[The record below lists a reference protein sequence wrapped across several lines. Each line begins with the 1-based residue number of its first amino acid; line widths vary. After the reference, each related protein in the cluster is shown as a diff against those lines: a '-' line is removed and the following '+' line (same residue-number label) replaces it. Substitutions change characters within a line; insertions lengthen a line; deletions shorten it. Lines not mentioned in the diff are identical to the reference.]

1 MLFLYLCWRDIMQH
15 LKKVVLTGAFSA
27 LALFG
32 GYKVSRV
39 LSFSPSSVM
48 AKSSPVAS
56 ASPVSGQSSKEN
68 VVLLDQG
75 WTPEIRESYYH
86 ISQGSTVMPYDIFLN
101 LEVAGS
107 RELFRSDANS
117 EQYGMTPDPA
127 NPQWNPDGL
136 PIGLSKTTTTEGPWK
151 GTDVGLTC
159 AACHNTELFYKG
171 KRIRIDGGVGNH
183 FDIEAYLSALDDAVQ
198 ETLKDSAKF
207 DRLAARLGASS
218 ADAKNELRK
227 RFESAAV
234 RIHNYRTRVL
244 VTPYPWGPSRMD
256 AIGLIVNRMTS
267 VEPRIPEN
275 WSTPLAPTKPPFLW
289 NAPQGSWTQWRG
301 TIQDPIQRNSTET
314 LGVYLSM
321 NLISKTPEQGLYDS
335 NARLKNLEEIEDWLS
350 NLAPPKWP
358 EEVFG
363 KIDRVKAAEGKKL
376 FASHCAECHNS
387 YPYTWTEPNK
397 YGKRFL
403 EVGLVPQKYVGTDP
417 GQFEDL
423 RPYALTAQL
432 APNLPP
438 PLKDK
443 NLVPTGYLYVALQ
456 ELVVDTALKKIDLTP
471 EETVKIHG
479 YRQFPLPRPSDVPH
493 YKAAPRDGVWATPPY
508 MHNGSVP
515 NLYEMLVPAAQRTK
529 KFYLGRDFDPIKV
542 GVDTSGKS
550 GTYLVDTTLRGTSN
564 AGHSFEDGPLGN
576 GVIGPLLTEEE
587 RWAIVEYLKSIPE
600 EAGRVT
606 PFGGPPN
613 AVTGHAKWAEQ
624 PKEQ

>member
-1 MLFLYLCWRDIMQH
+1 MPRVRKIVWITAL
-15 LKKVVLTGAFSA
+15 
-27 LALFG
+27 LALT
-32 GYKVSRV
+32 
-39 LSFSPSSVM
+39 LSCAWKCHLFRI
-48 AKSSPVAS
+48 KPVEA
-56 ASPVSGQSSKEN
+56 QSSDDSVIYLN
-68 VVLLDQG
+68 QG
-75 WTPEIRESYYH
+75 WAPEVREAYYH
-86 ISQGSTVMPYDIFLN
+86 MSQGSTVMPYDIFLS
-101 LEVAGS
+101 LEVADS
-107 RELFRSDANS
+107 QELFRSGANG
-117 EQYGMTPDPA
+117 ERYGLIAEAA
-127 NPQWNPDGL
+127 NPQTNPDGL
-136 PIGLSKTTTTEGPWK
+136 SVGLSKTVTTEGRWK
-151 GTDVGLTC
+151 GEAVGLTC
-159 AACHNTELFYKG
+159 AACHEAELHYQG
-171 KRIRIDGGVGNH
+171 KRIRIEGGVGNA
-183 FDIEAYLSALDDAVQ
+183 FDIEAYLHALDDAVQ
-198 ETLKDSAKF
+198 ATLTDSAKF
-207 DRLAARLGASS
+207 DRLATRLGASS
-218 ADAKNELRK
+218 SDAKSELRK
-227 RFESAAV
+227 RFEIAAD
-234 RIHNYRTRVL
+234 RIHSYRTRTL

-267 VEPRIPEN
+267 VEPAIPEN

-321 NLISKTPEQGLYDS
+321 DLISKTPEQGLYDS
-335 NARLKNLEEIEDWLS
+335 NARLRNLEEIEDWLS
-350 NLAPPKWP
+350 NLAPPQWP

-363 KIDRVKAAEGKKL
+363 KIDRAKAAEGKKL

-417 GQFEDL
+417 GQFDDL

-443 NLVPTGYLYVALQ
+443 DLVPTGYLYVALQ
-456 ELVVDTALKKIDLTP
+456 ELVVDKALKKLDLTP

-479 YRQFPLPRPSDVPH
+479 YREFPLARPTEIPH
-493 YKAAPRDGVWATPPY
+493 YKAAPRDGVWATPPF

-515 NLYEMLVPAAQRTK
+515 NLYEMLIPAKERTK
-529 KFYLGRDFDPIKV
+529 KFYLGREFAPVKV
-542 GVDTSGKS
+542 GLDTSGKS
-550 GTYLVDTTLRGTSN
+550 GTFLIDTTLRGNSN
-564 AGHSFEDGPLGN
+564 AGHSFENAPLRN

-587 RWAIVEYLKSIPE
+587 RWALVEYLKSIPG

-613 AVTGHAKWAEQ
+613 AKTGHAKWAQQ
-624 PKEQ
+624 PGAPPN